1 MKVTILQDTKTVG
14 KTKSGTKH
22 PIKGLTI
29 QREFKSAKDFES
41 IIHSLKPNECLT
53 IGLYPDNYHY
63 VPSTSLND
71 LSKPRHITRTKANAS
86 PGHLL
91 LIDCDFPEFHHMM
104 GPQLHQFLEQ
114 YLPDIFGG
122 AEYLTTNSTSH
133 YTKGKKAFHQYYFFK
148 NPADF
153 TQIFILL
160 DKLFKAHNILTYSL
174 ASNYSRT
181 YIKTPI
187 DTKLCELQ
195 MPVFEASNER
205 LKGLDLETND
215 IQTTTYPGH
224 IIDTTLLSLPS
235 VDTSQAQPNS
245 DRIMA
250 QAEHERTEKLIR
262 YLTAHGSDN
271 PTKDS
276 KLLERQTLPASL
288 TIVGTHPG
296 EKQNLVETTIL
307 NEIINLLQTEKAPT
321 ELYRAIGEPEYA
333 SRQTAKLFF
342 NTSYDLGSY
351 TIVDQAH
358 GGTNYQII
366 FTYDDIDSILS
377 LSKQLQPIKLIKL
390 LTARNELNGDEAQ
403 LLGQLHARKGVIT
416 ASQMAKALM
425 SADWVP
431 PIEEQICTLTHE
443 NVHTSLAAIDRARI
457 DLSKSEKLSIDNG
470 TDVDRLFKADN
481 IEIIQSSVFGM
492 GRDDIMLKPGP
503 NHEFNISPRAKIV
516 KQLAP
521 IYPATNIS
529 PYADEVV
536 IDALVQKFTSTN
548 KVDSISYKASMH
560 GERLFFGDGQVE
572 ITYQQARPTFQNVP
586 TPIKH
591 TLDTISS
598 STYSEF
604 RDMYMNHSLGQIWD
618 TVSELS
624 YIKKVNPQLKK
635 DFLHL
640 HLPSDAGKSFNM
652 DIANII
658 TPYEKTSLDQFFE
671 QAAKI
676 NPINIAKSA
685 FLFHDEVKSF
695 HHQWNEL
702 GAYYSIKQAYAQNS
716 ILTQLPLKIL
726 ASKENVMGKG
736 TEQQYN
742 RLMVMSPD
750 IGPYKALNIAPEHE
764 VFMTA
769 VTYKCIYDAFTQSYD
784 KYANL
789 PEQKALQLAY
799 TVGNAYSVSLSSK
812 DMVITGD
819 YITDT
824 IVSYLVQELVDYGS
838 NTVMPSLIIQDGG
851 LSRYIKV
858 VSLKNNILH
867 ISFKK
872 QTLSNFI
879 EFILRETTGSI
890 EARSMNYEALSMT
903 WADIGCYKL
912 DKSATKGGQSGFYGN
927 CMDIPLG
934 VKK

>member
-1 MKVTILQDTKTVG
+1 MQVTILQDTKMVG

-22 PIKGLTI
+22 PIKGLIT
-29 QREFKSAKDFES
+29 QREFNSAQDFEG
-41 IIHSLKPNECLT
+41 IIHSLKTNECLT
-53 IGLYPDNYHY
+53 IGLFPDNYHY
-63 VPSTSLND
+63 VPSQNLSD

-86 PGHLL
+86 PGHIL

-104 GPQLHQFLEQ
+104 GPQLHIFLEQ
-114 YLPDIFGG
+114 YLPDIFEG
-122 AEYLTTNSTSH
+122 AEYMTTNSTSH
-133 YTKGKKAFHQYYFFK
+133 YTKDKKAFHQYYFFK

-160 DKLFKAHNILTYSL
+160 DKLFRSHNILTYSL

-195 MPVFEASNER
+195 MPVFEASNQR
-205 LKGLDLETND
+205 LEHLNIDKE
-215 IQTTTYPGH
+215 IQTHLYPGT

-235 VDTSQAQPNS
+235 VDTSQAQVNS
-245 DRIMA
+245 ERLLV
-250 QAEHERTEKLIR
+250 QAEQERTTKLIE
-262 YLTAHGSDN
+262 YLEVHGSDN
-271 PTKDS
+271 PTRDS
-276 KLLERQTLPASL
+276 ILLERQTLPASL
-288 TIVGTHPG
+288 TVVGTHPG
-296 EKQNLVETTIL
+296 EKVNLIETTIL
-307 NEIINLLQTEKAPT
+307 DEIVNLLQTEKTPT
-321 ELYRAIGEPEYA
+321 ELYRAIGEPGYA
-333 SRQTAKLFF
+333 ARQTAKLFF
-342 NTSYDLGSY
+342 NSPHELGSY
-351 TIVDQAH
+351 TMVDQAH
-358 GGTNYQII
+358 GGTNYQIV
-366 FTYDDIDSILS
+366 FTYDDLDRLLS

-390 LTARNELNGDEAQ
+390 LTARNELDGSEAQ
-403 LLGQLHARKGVIT
+403 LLGQLHARKGVVT

-425 SADWVP
+425 SADWVQ
-431 PIEEQICTLTHE
+431 PIEEQTTQLTPE
-443 NVHTSLAAIDRARI
+443 DTHTSLAAIEKARI
-457 DLSKSEKLSIDNG
+457 ELSKTEKFNIDKG
-470 TDVDRLFKADN
+470 IDIDKMLKADN
-481 IEIIQSSVFGM
+481 ISIINESVFGM
-492 GRDDIMLKPGP
+492 GKDDIMLRPGP
-503 NHEFNISPRAKIV
+503 NHEFNIGPRAKIV

-521 IYPATNIS
+521 IYPATTIS

-536 IDALVQKFTSTN
+536 IDALIQKYTSTN

-591 TLDTISS
+591 TLDTMSS
-598 STYSEF
+598 ATYSEF
-604 RDMYMNHSLGQIWD
+604 KDMYMNHSLGQIWG

-685 FLFHDEVKSF
+685 FLFHDEVKNF

-702 GAYYSIKQAYAQNS
+702 GAYYSIKQAYAS
-716 ILTQLPLKIL
+716 SSVLTQLPLKIL

-736 TEQQYN
+736 TEQQFN

-750 IGPYKALNIAPEHE
+750 IGPYKDLNIAPEHE
-764 VFMTA
+764 AFMTA
-769 VTYKCIYDAFTQSYD
+769 ITYKCIYDAFTQSYD

-799 TVGNAYSVSLSSK
+799 TAGNAYSIGLSSK

-824 IVSYLVQELVDYGS
+824 IVAYLIQELVDYGS
-838 NTVMPSLIIQDGG
+838 DTVIPILAMYDGG
-851 LSRYIKV
+851 LDRYIKV
-858 VSLKNNILH
+858 VALKNNILH

-890 EARSMNYEALSMT
+890 EARSMNYEALSMA
-903 WADIGCYKL
+903 WEDIGCYKL
-912 DKSATKGGQSGFYGN
+912 TASATKGGKSGFYGN
-927 CMDIPLG
+927 CIDIPLG
-934 VKK
+934 GIK